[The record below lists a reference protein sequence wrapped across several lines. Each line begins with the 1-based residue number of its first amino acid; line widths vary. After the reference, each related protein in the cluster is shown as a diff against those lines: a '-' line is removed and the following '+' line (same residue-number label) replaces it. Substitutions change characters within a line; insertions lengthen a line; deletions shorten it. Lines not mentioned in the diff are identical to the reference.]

1 MTKRVF
7 LYATGSDYS
16 AMDFSDNFNVQ
27 QVYEEMVQE
36 NVTTKTIDTDEYYIE
51 LKILEFGAIDDKF
64 ISFIQNNMF
73 DYDKTKASD
82 FFEVT
87 PPRMLHDFISGE
99 AGSGKASYRE
109 IPDPN
114 DI

>member
-1 MTKRVF
+1 MTKRIF
-7 LYATGSDYS
+7 LYATGSDYA

-64 ISFIQNNMF
+64 ISFIQNSML
-73 DYDKTKASD
+73 DYDQTKASD

-87 PPRMLHDFISGE
+87 
-99 AGSGKASYRE
+99 E
-109 IPDPN
+109 I
-114 DI
+114 